1 MQQGTPESG
10 KGRARSGS
18 PLEAVPAETRGA
30 IRDGVRQWAASY
42 GTTSDTSSLVRCATL
57 ARIRGVKSEH
67 MVVAIREAWYELFPR
82 GPGQPGTPDLARA
95 IDIALGAYFR
105 DD

>member
-1 MQQGTPESG
+1 MQHRTPESG

-18 PLEAVPAETRGA
+18 PLEAVPAEIRGV
-30 IRDGVRQWAASY
+30 IRDGVRRWAATC
-42 GTTSDTSSLVRCATL
+42 GTSPDTSPLVGCAML
-57 ARIRGVKSEH
+57 ARTRGVKSEH
-67 MVVAIREAWYELFPR
+67 MVIAIREAWYELFPR

-95 IDIALGAYFR
+95 IDSALGAYFR

>member
-1 MQQGTPESG
+1 MQQRSPESG
-10 KGRARSGS
+10 KGRAPRHS
-18 PLEAVPAETRGA
+18 PLDAVPADVRGV

-42 GTTSDTSSLVRCATL
+42 GTTSDTGPLVRCALL
-57 ARIRGVKSEH
+57 ARTRGVKSEY

-82 GPGQPGTPDLARA
+82 GPGQPDTPDLARG